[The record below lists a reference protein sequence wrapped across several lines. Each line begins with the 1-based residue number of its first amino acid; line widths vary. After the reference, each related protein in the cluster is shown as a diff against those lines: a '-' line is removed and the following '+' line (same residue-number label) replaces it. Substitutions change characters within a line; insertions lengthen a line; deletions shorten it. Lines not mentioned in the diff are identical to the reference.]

1 MIILKGDI
9 VRTKCGQVGEVIQ
22 TWGIARDFIRII
34 KDGIIS
40 PPMFA
45 SEVTEIVERPKQQK
59 RKTSSSRERG

>member
-9 VRTKCGQVGEVIQ
+9 VRTKDGQVGEVFEA
-22 TWGIARDFIRII
+22 WGISREFIRII
-34 KDGIIS
+34 RDGVKS

-45 SEVTEIVERPKQQK
+45 SEVEDIIDRPKQQK